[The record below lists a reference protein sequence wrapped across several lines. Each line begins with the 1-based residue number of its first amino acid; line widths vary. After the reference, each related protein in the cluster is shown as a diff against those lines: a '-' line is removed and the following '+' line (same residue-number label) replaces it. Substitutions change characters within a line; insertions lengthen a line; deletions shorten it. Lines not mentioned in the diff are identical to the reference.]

1 MEQKQQLLL
10 EQGAGRLWRWLR
22 PYRWAFFGALV
33 CGLLA
38 HMFAFTNKLV
48 NHDEV
53 QCLFSKG
60 ATVDSGRWGLG
71 ALDSILPNFSMP
83 WIYGV
88 MTIVLIALAVC
99 LMADLFSVRSRL
111 LQVLLGGCVLT
122 FPALT
127 GTFGYMFTSSAYGI
141 AFFLAVLAVWLLGR
155 KDWLGAILGLGAMIL
170 SLSIYQAYIA
180 VAASLLVLVL
190 IQRLLEEDKTALVFR
205 QGVWFVGFLVV
216 SLGLYYL
223 ATQLVLKITGT
234 SFNSYAGANVAFHLA
249 DIPGKI
255 LLAYKTFAGMFLWGA
270 FGIMPTGFL
279 RLLYVVLALS
289 AGILGLLW
297 IFGRKRQPMAV
308 VLLVVLCALLPLAIN
323 CMFLFTTEESI
334 HTLVEYSVIAVY
346 LLAAVLVQA
355 LLQEPVARKAA
366 EHLRR
371 WAMNGATLALACIL
385 AGNVYLANIAY
396 LNMHLRYE
404 NAYAFYTTVLTAAQ
418 QTPGY
423 EKDTPLAVVGSWE
436 RPWFYEVNFEQLV
449 NLTGVGG
456 FLPDEYSAPS
466 FVQYYIGM
474 SVPFAT
480 EQEKQQLQS
489 TPAFQQMPVYPASG
503 SIAMIDGC
511 LVVKLSYTKTQ

>member
-10 EQGAGRLWRWLR
+10 EQGAGRFWNWLR
-22 PYRWAFFGALV
+22 PYRWAFFGSLI

-83 WIYGV
+83 WIYGI

-99 LMADLFSVRSRL
+99 LMADIFSIRSKL
-111 LQVLLGGCVLT
+111 LQVLLGGCVLS
-122 FPALT
+122 FPSLT

-141 AFFLAVLAVWLLGR
+141 AFLLAVLAVWLLCR
-155 KDWLGAILGLGAMIL
+155 KNWLGTVLGLGAMVL

-216 SLGLYYL
+216 SLGVYYVG
-223 ATQLVLKITGT
+223 TQLVLKITGT
-234 SFNSYAGANVAFHLA
+234 SFNSYAGENVAFHLA
-249 DIPGKI
+249 DLPGKI

-270 FGIMPTGFL
+270 FGVMPTGFL
-279 RLLYVVLALS
+279 KLMYLALGL
-289 AGILGLLW
+289 AAVAMGLLW
-297 IFGRKRQPMAV
+297 MFRKKREPMAL

-323 CMFLFTTEESI
+323 CMFLFTTEEAI
-334 HTLVEYSVIAVY
+334 HTLVVYSVIGVY
-346 LLAAVLVQA
+346 LLTLVLVQA
-355 LLQEPVARKAA
+355 LLPETAPQKAA
-366 EHLRR
+366 EWLRR
-371 WAMNGATLALACIL
+371 SSMNVATLALAGIL

-404 NAYAFYTTVLTAAQ
+404 NAYSFYTTVLTAAQ
-418 QTPGY
+418 QVPGY
-423 EKDTPLAVVGSWE
+423 EKETPLAVIGNWQ
-436 RPWFYEVNFEQLV
+436 RPQFYEEKFEVLV
-449 NLTGVGG
+449 NLGGVTG

-466 FVQYYIGM
+466 FVQYYLGASI
-474 SVPFAT
+474 PFAT
-480 EQEKQQLQS
+480 AQEKAQLQS
-489 TPAFQQMPVYPASG
+489 TPSFQQMPVYPANG

-511 LVVKLSYTKTQ
+511 LVVKLSE